1 MPWVRALRASHDRL
15 AGIVA
20 ELDADGL
27 RAQSYDTEWSIA
39 DVLSHLGSGAE
50 IFSLLLDAGRSGA
63 DPPGQAVF
71 QQIWDTW
78 NARSPEDQ
86 AARSV
91 EVNETLVSAIE
102 ALSPEQRA
110 AFQVAMFGP
119 VPLDLAGFLGMRLSE
134 HALHTWDIAVAGD
147 PAARVARDAVELLLA
162 ALPSMAGFLGRQA
175 PAPVTVA
182 VAVTDP
188 ERAFSLD
195 TGGVSVAPAAADDA
209 ATASLDLPAE
219 AFVRLIAGR
228 LDDGTEV
235 KASGVTLAELKS
247 VFPGF

>member
-1 MPWVRALRASHDRL
+1 
-15 AGIVA
+15 
-20 ELDADGL
+20 
-27 RAQSYDTEWSIA
+27 
-39 DVLSHLGSGAE
+39 
-50 IFSLLLDAGRSGA
+50 
-63 DPPGQAVF
+63 
-71 QQIWDTW
+71 
-78 NARSPEDQ
+78 
-86 AARSV
+86 
-91 EVNETLVSAIE
+91 
-102 ALSPEQRA
+102 
-110 AFQVAMFGP
+110 
-119 VPLDLAGFLGMRLSE
+119 
-134 HALHTWDIAVAGD
+134 
-147 PAARVARDAVELLLA
+147 
-162 ALPSMAGFLGRQA
+162 MAGFLGRPA

-195 TGGVSVAPAAADDA
+195 TGGVRVAPAAAADA